1 MLKTRPTKKELE
13 LLTVSETV
21 VRRRKA
27 IEQKIQQWES
37 KLEELQKT
45 CLHYN
50 SWYENK
56 GSTGSWDRDD
66 HYWRDYECEDC
77 GKRWTTD
84 QSYEQE
90 KKYPYAVKGKRDS
103 DGEWEVYKW

>member
-1 MLKTRPTKKELE
+1 MRKRLSKEDLKRLAKGDAIVKKR
-13 LLTVSETV
+13 T
-21 VRRRKA
+21 A
-27 IEQKIQQWES
+27 IEAKIKEWDY
-37 KLEELQKT
+37 KLTQLQDL
-45 CLHYN
+45 CPHYH

-66 HYWRDYECEDC
+66 HFWRDYECEDC

-90 KKYPYAVKGKRDS
+90 EKYPYAVKGKRNS
-103 DGEWEVYKW
+103 DGDWEEYKW